1 VYVRDIFKYVGVFL
15 RNLCVVL
22 RRDEVFWLVLGVLA
36 SVVALFDLCICPMWY
51 FRVVAGIILA
61 ISMVRC
67 PCVIVAVFVVSILSG
82 DILTGGIL
90 ISVLSILWVLR
101 WLGTSV

>member
-1 VYVRDIFKYVGVFL
+1 VYVRDVFKYVGLFL

-36 SVVALFDLCICPMWY
+36 SVVALFDLWLGPMWY

-67 PCVIVAVFVVSILSG
+67 PCVVVAVFGAAVLSG

>member
-1 VYVRDIFKYVGVFL
+1 MIGPHIAEVVWFL
-15 RNLCVVL
+15 
-22 RRDEVFWLVLGVLA
+22 LGFVA

-67 PCVIVAVFVVSILSG
+67 PCVIVAVFGVAVLSG
-82 DILTGGIL
+82 DFLTGGIL

>member
-1 VYVRDIFKYVGVFL
+1 VYVRDVFKYVGLFL
-15 RNLCVVL
+15 SNLRVVL

-51 FRVVAGIILA
+51 FRVVASIILT
-61 ISMVRC
+61 ISMVKC
-67 PCVIVAVFVVSILSG
+67 PYVIVAIFIVSLLSG

-90 ISVLSILWVLR
+90 ISVLSIVWVLR